1 MSGQT
6 PPQAASRP
14 AIRTV
19 VKLPIALPDGEHL
32 HGELISFSGLSDER
46 EHFALKLGRPPEA
59 APLLRL
65 HSECVTGD
73 VLGSRRCDCGAQLQE
88 SLRRLH
94 DAGGYLLYL
103 RQEGRGIGLYKKLDA
118 YLLQEQGFDT
128 FEANRMLGHADDE
141 RSYAVAAEMICALGV
156 QAIRLLSNNPE
167 KARQL
172 EQAGV
177 RVAARVPTGVF
188 VSDCNRRYMEAKVD
202 QSGHTIRLPS
212 NEESVL

>member
-1 MSGQT
+1 MPGI
-6 PPQAASRP
+6 R
-14 AIRTV
+14 AIV
-19 VKLPIALPDGEHL
+19 NLPIALPDGEHL
-32 HGELISFSGLSDER
+32 HSELISFSGLSDQR
-46 EHFALKLGRPPEA
+46 EHFAVRLGQPSDA

-88 SLRRLH
+88 SLRKLH
-94 DAGGYLLYL
+94 EAGGYLLYL

-141 RSYAVAAEMICALGV
+141 RSYAVAVEMLHALGLHSV
-156 QAIRLLSNNPE
+156 RLLSNNPE
-167 KARQL
+167 KSRQL
-172 EQAGV
+172 EQAGI

-188 VSDCNRRYMEAKVD
+188 LSDCNRRYIEAKID
-202 QSGHTIRLPS
+202 QSGHTIRLPTD
-212 NEESVL
+212 EESIQ